1 MSQSDQNTELTYD
14 FAALNPQGVCISAS
28 DSSRYGRHLV
38 KDFNSLQTLTSSQQ
52 ITTSASHIEVSPA

>member
-28 DSSRYGRHLV
+28 DSSRYGHHLYLV
-38 KDFNSLQTLTSSQQ
+38 
-52 ITTSASHIEVSPA
+52 